1 MTNLTNILATPA
13 KPNSSP
19 ERAKML
25 LVLQQNEAL
34 ITALSESD
42 KALLNEFSKQL
53 MVLAAKAA
61 YHTID

>member
-13 KPNSSP
+13 KPNPSP
-19 ERAKML
+19 ERVKML

-42 KALLNEFSKQL
+42 KALLNEFSK
-53 MVLAAKAA
+53 
-61 YHTID
+61 